1 LEKLDMGFI
10 FRTIFWLGLA
20 LVALPPEAR
29 LGGGDTAEV
38 RNLDVA
44 AELKNAADTVMSSA
58 AQIMSTCE
66 TNPQLCKAGSDL
78 VNTSLAAATHVAE
91 NMAAQ
96 LVSAPHKPLAPAES
110 AKPRSQKIQARV
122 E

>member
-1 LEKLDMGFI
+1 VGFI

-29 LGGGDTAEV
+29 LGGGDDTAEF
-38 RNLDVA
+38 RNVDVV
-44 AELKNAADTVMSSA
+44 AELKTVADTAWSRA
-58 AQIMSTCE
+58 GELMSTCE
-66 TNPQLCKAGSDL
+66 TNPQLCKAGVDL
-78 VNTSLAAATHVAE
+78 VNSSLAAATDVAE
-91 NMAAQ
+91 GLAAQ
-96 LVSAPHKPLAPAES
+96 LVSEPAKPLATAES